1 MRWVAGLL
9 LLLLLGLQHRLWVG
23 DGGLAEVRALRD
35 RIDAQQTELEQLRAR
50 NRTLEAEVLDL
61 SEGVEA
67 LEERARSELGMIKDG
82 ELFLQIIEEPVGQA
96 PPKLASPATVDR
108 GPKRLRKTGW
118 CY

>member
-1 MRWVAGLL
+1 MRWFAGLL
-9 LLLLLGLQHRLWVG
+9 LLLLLGLQYRLWVG

-61 SEGVEA
+61 SGGVEA

-82 ELFLQIIEEPVGQA
+82 ELFLQIIEGPVGQA
-96 PPKLASPATVDR
+96 PPKSAPPAAMDR
-108 GPKRLRKTGW
+108 GP
-118 CY
+118 